1 MLQSAISRSIAGEN
15 GGPPMTFV
23 AASRAFGYLSN
34 AGGANLPK
42 LQTVTQNGLDH
53 SVTYDNAGNETAYF
67 MTRTYSPRNLL
78 ASVQDSWE
86 ISSAHKILYAYDG
99 RGVRVQKSETPTGY
113 TTSMATRDYI
123 YAPELHLLSVS
134 RPNNPTIYGKRA
146 IVANDVLNAQYDIVW
161 FGGVPVAHIDYDSGT
176 TRSTYTDHLGTPIM
190 QVDNS
195 GTILWQADYEPF
207 GNVWQMRIG
216 GAADQ
221 PLRFPGQERAMD
233 WEGSD
238 ENYNIFRWYRAS
250 WGRYTQVDPVG
261 VAVSVNLYD
270 YAGNNPLTTFDPTG
284 EAIINVT
291 KVGEQTYQTLAAYQG
306 ANPCH
311 TSGPSYSCTERLRE
325 QLNCTCK
332 CVAKDTFA
340 MDVEI
345 TILLRY
351 HLAGGPPGAHLPVSW
366 FWNKYRAHE
375 DLHQSDLRAEL
386 LRYADGLESNRYASI
401 VDCNKDC
408 GAAIVGLRDWMNHWA
423 VDSNRRLH

>member
-1 MLQSAISRSIAGEN
+1 VGDAINPGYRARYSYGYDGVGNITSIADLLDGTSQDGTSHGRNFVYDDLNRLTSASTGSALWGTMAYSYDAMGNMLQSAVSRSILGEN

-23 AASRAFGYLSN
+23 ASSRAFGYLTN

-113 TTSMATRDYI
+113 TASTATRDYI

-146 IVANDVLNAQYDIVW
+146 VVANDVLNAQYDIVW

-176 TRSTYTDHLGTPIM
+176 TRTTFTDHLGTPIM

-207 GNVWQMRIG
+207 GNVWQMRVG

-233 WEGSD
+233 W
-238 ENYNIFRWYRAS
+238 RVR
-250 WGRYTQVDPVG
+250 RR
-261 VAVSVNLYD
+261 
-270 YAGNNPLTTFDPTG
+270 TTIYSGGTG
-284 EAIINVT
+284 
-291 KVGEQTYQTLAAYQG
+291 
-306 ANPCH
+306 
-311 TSGPSYSCTERLRE
+311 
-325 QLNCTCK
+325 
-332 CVAKDTFA
+332 
-340 MDVEI
+340 
-345 TILLRY
+345 
-351 HLAGGPPGAHLPVSW
+351 AGGGGTHSTT
-366 FWNKYRAHE
+366 
-375 DLHQSDLRAEL
+375 LR
-386 LRYADGLESNRYASI
+386 S
-401 VDCNKDC
+401 
-408 GAAIVGLRDWMNHWA
+408 H
-423 VDSNRRLH
+423 